1 MTMALLAQIRSPRTS
16 ASYLQWPY
24 ADPQPKVE
32 AGQEHKVL
40 PCITF
45 SLMLL
50 SALIQGDS

>member
-1 MTMALLAQIRSPRTS
+1 MTMALLAQIRSPRSS